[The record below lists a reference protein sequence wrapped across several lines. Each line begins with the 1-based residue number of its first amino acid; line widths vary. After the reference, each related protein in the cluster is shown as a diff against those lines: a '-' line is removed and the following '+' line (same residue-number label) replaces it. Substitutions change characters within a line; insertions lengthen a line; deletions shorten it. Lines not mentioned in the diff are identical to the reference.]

1 MEHGERTNSL
11 CLEALEN
18 ISQEK
23 ETIKLELEKWAGVQ
37 LKMKMGQ
44 EGHSWLRKWQV
55 NKEGSTEE

>member
-18 ISQEK
+18 ISQKK
-23 ETIKLELEKWAGVQ
+23 ETIKLELEKLAGVQ

-44 EGHSWLRKWQV
+44 EGHSWLRK
-55 NKEGSTEE
+55 